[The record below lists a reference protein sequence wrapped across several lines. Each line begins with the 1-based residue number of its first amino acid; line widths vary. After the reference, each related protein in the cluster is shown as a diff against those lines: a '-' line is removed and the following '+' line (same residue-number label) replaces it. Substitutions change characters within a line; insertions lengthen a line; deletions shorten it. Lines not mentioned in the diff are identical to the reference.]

1 LQPGFALP
9 LQIAYTVTDGEFR
22 NAFDSAFGPWGDV
35 VVGDKLPYLPPHQF
49 YASLGVRARKW
60 NAGFDTHWGSSMR
73 TTAGQGSAPL
83 LQRTDAY
90 AVLNLSAEYELSQR
104 ASLFANLQNVANNR
118 YIVARRPAGVRP
130 GLPRLFMAGIHF
142 RLGRER

>member
-1 LQPGFALP
+1 M
-9 LQIAYTVTDGEFR
+9 
-22 NAFDSAFGPWGDV
+22 
-35 VVGDKLPYLPPHQF
+35 GDKLPYLPPHQF
-49 YASLGVRARKW
+49 YASLGVRTRKW

-73 TTAGQGSAPL
+73 TTAARAQHLL

-90 AVLNLSAEYELSQR
+90 AVLNLSAEYQLSQR
-104 ASLFANLQNVANNR
+104 AGLFANLQNVANNR